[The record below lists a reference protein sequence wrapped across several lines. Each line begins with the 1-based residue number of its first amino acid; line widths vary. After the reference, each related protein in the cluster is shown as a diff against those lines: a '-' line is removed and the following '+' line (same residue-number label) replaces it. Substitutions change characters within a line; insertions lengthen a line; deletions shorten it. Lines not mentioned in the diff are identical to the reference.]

1 MAKYILFIS
10 LLMISCTSSELFE
23 LTGQTMGTTYSVKGF
38 SKGID
43 KSLLKK
49 EIESFLKA
57 YNNKFSTYIDSSELS
72 LINKAPVGKKLKVSS
87 ELLSLIKKAKT
98 IYNKTSGYY
107 DITVGPLVN
116 RWGFGPLTDKGK
128 PSSSEVSEILSKT
141 GMDNLEIFESAI
153 VKKSDIYIDLSSI
166 AKGDG
171 VDGVA
176 RVLEDKFNIKD
187 YFVEIGGEV
196 KVRGEKPNKQNWKI
210 GIEKP
215 ALAKGSGIQKIIS
228 LENQS
233 IATSGSYRNYKKY
246 GDSVFSHL
254 INPKTGYPV
263 DHKTISVSVISE
275 DCAIADAWAT
285 AFIAMGV
292 QKSLKIAKKE
302 GLKVYFLVKENGKIK
317 GYTTSNFGY

>member
-10 LLMISCTSSELFE
+10 LLMISCSSDESFE
-23 LTGQTMGTTYSVKGF
+23 LAGDTMGTTYSVKGY
-38 SKGID
+38 SQGVD
-43 KSLLKK
+43 EALLKK

-57 YNNKFSTYIDSSELS
+57 YNYRFSTYIDNSELS
-72 LINKAPVGKKLKVSS
+72 LVNKAPVGKKLQVSE
-87 ELLSLIKKAKT
+87 ELLTLIKKAKS
-98 IYNKTSGYY
+98 IYSKTSGYY

-116 RWGFGPLTDKGK
+116 RWGFGPLTEKGK
-128 PSSSEVSEILSKT
+128 PSRSEINKLLSTT
-141 GMDNLEIFESAI
+141 GMESLKILESAI
-153 VKKSDIYIDLSSI
+153 IKKKDIYIDLSSI

-176 RVLEDKFNIKD
+176 RLLETKFKIKN

-196 KVRGEKPNKQNWKI
+196 RVRGEKPNNQDWKV

-215 ALAKGSGIQKIIS
+215 ALVKGSGIQKIIS
-228 LENQS
+228 LKNES

-254 INPKTGYPV
+254 INPKSGYPV
-263 DHKTISVSVISE
+263 KHKTISVSVISR

-285 AFIAMGV
+285 AFMAMGAS
-292 QKSLKIAKKE
+292 KSIEIAEKE
-302 GLKVYFLVKENGKIK
+302 GLKVYFLVKENGNIK
-317 GYTTSNFGY
+317 EYTTTKFGY